1 MIISTM
7 ITLYC
12 NLLLWGCDFDG
23 TMMYG
28 INNGSNN
35 DIWLNVIEEDTV
47 NNNYAEVND
56 SVQ

>member
-1 MIISTM
+1 M
-7 ITLYC
+7 ITLYSK
-12 NLLLWGCDFDG
+12 LLLWGCGFDG

-28 INNGSNN
+28 INNGSSN

>member
-1 MIISTM
+1 M